1 MIGEQR
7 IAQPK
12 DGENLLADRPAVR
25 SAWQRCPS
33 WLAKF
38 DATTEEE
45 GQRIYRLVQCEKGGG
60 MQNIVTDAF
69 LRHGNGTYRLAFEAR
84 AKCGFPVPLEVRFL
98 SNEKNMVAKFSLP
111 NDGQWHRYEVDVSLD
126 IDLSVT
132 ELFAVFFRAMKPC
145 DELSF
150 RNLSLVKP

>member
-1 MIGEQR
+1 
-7 IAQPK
+7 
-12 DGENLLADRPAVR
+12 
-25 SAWQRCPS
+25 
-33 WLAKF
+33 
-38 DATTEEE
+38 
-45 GQRIYRLVQCEKGGG
+45 
-60 MQNIVTDAF
+60 
-69 LRHGNGTYRLAFEAR
+69 
-84 AKCGFPVPLEVRFL
+84 
-98 SNEKNMVAKFSLP
+98 MVAKFSLP

>member
-1 MIGEQR
+1 MADRHEVGWTCPFKRFIGVSLQRDIRKVSRKIGEQR

-60 MQNIVTDAF
+60 IQNVVTDAF
-69 LRHGNGTYRLAFEAR
+69 LRRGNGTYR
-84 AKCGFPVPLEVRFL
+84 
-98 SNEKNMVAKFSLP
+98 
-111 NDGQWHRYEVDVSLD
+111 Q
-126 IDLSVT
+126 
-132 ELFAVFFRAMKPC
+132 PC
-145 DELSF
+145 
-150 RNLSLVKP
+150 R